1 MSLKKIKPRFSQT
14 QLRLLASA
22 TVLTGFQWQSAFA
35 NLDDP
40 SPLTAL
46 DENSHATT
54 SSAEHFLIAQTLEL
68 RDSGI
73 PAKTLDQSGLKS
85 LEDPL
90 SKKPTQILEGVLR
103 KDELVGHVTLSA
115 DKKTLTLYA
124 VNQGKRA
131 LIFNGDQATVSSES
145 APPEKTLT
153 RNDVISPPRKTD
165 VPKDIALVAVSIFS
179 DGAVPTIYDLK
190 TSYQP
195 DGIAY
200 YGKDQKRRNLAERR
214 FGQRTLFPGES
225 TTGRVYLPEN
235 VTAPTQLT
243 IPIIV
248 HPSGESLGNIVLPVE
263 SQ

>member
-1 MSLKKIKPRFSQT
+1 MIFKKIKPRFSHT

-22 TVLTGFQWQSAFA
+22 AVLTTLQLQGSLAADKVSTEDLNATAGSA
-35 NLDDP
+35 
-40 SPLTAL
+40 SK
-46 DENSHATT
+46 
-54 SSAEHFLIAQTLEL
+54 LIAQTFEL
-68 RDSGI
+68 RDTAV
-73 PAKTLDQSGLKS
+73 PAKTLDQSGLKV

-124 VNQGKRA
+124 VNHGKRA

-145 APPEKTLT
+145 IPAEKTLT
-153 RNDVISPPRKTD
+153 RNDVLSPPAKTD
-165 VPKDIALVAVSIFS
+165 VPKDIGLVAVSIVS
-179 DGAVPTIYDLK
+179 DGAIPTIYDLK
-190 TSYQP
+190 TAYQP

-235 VTAPTQLT
+235 ITAPTQLT

-248 HPSGESLGNIVLPVE
+248 HPSGESLGNIVLPVV